1 MKTLDTVRC
10 KGKRMVRCV
19 NDASSMSPLSV
30 WSCHG
35 WSPYYWS
42 HVEHPVISAHK
53 GTVTPLINVQ
63 CMQANIETG
72 RMKTRCWVGS
82 TLTLLQIFLFSDR
95 ACFFGQDPGT
105 PPPKRHIFQWL
116 QKDLKAKIDELST
129 KVGRRKHFQY
139 GPDERDILTGYN
151 SEKVVVL
158 ANSLDKYWDWQVEIG
173 KHGALRSWDQGTT
186 PEKSVAK
193 GKGGKTSADPERKP
207 HFLVLLVCHLGN
219 DSTFEGFLKLCEPKT
234 RHDVEDPSNSNAAN
248 FYKALARDMLD
259 VDFKDD
265 HGNEISIPVSHSNDN
280 PEAPEEL
287 LEILDNID
295 FDLAK
300 RELNGRVDGDIKR
313 LVSVLPLWMKF
324 IQGETKVC

>member
-1 MKTLDTVRC
+1 TGLAGRGGGGGGGGGGSSRTSAEDSDSQSVLDLSADGGSAGSVGDGLGNGDEDEDSDDL
-10 KGKRMVRCV
+10 GK
-19 NDASSMSPLSV
+19 
-30 WSCHG
+30 
-35 WSPYYWS
+35 
-42 HVEHPVISAHK
+42 
-53 GTVTPLINVQ
+53 
-63 CMQANIETG
+63 
-72 RMKTRCWVGS
+72 
-82 TLTLLQIFLFSDR
+82 
-95 ACFFGQDPGT
+95 DPGT

-173 KHGALRSWDQGTT
+173 KHRALRSWDQGTT

-207 HFLVLLVCHLGN
+207 HFLVLLVCHVGN

-234 RHDVEDPSNSNAAN
+234 RHDVEDPSNSNAAK

-265 HGNEISIPVSHSNDN
+265 HGNEISIPVSHSNDK
-280 PEAPEEL
+280 PAAPEEL

-324 IQGETKVC
+324 IQGETKECVHNQDQSGGWGADEEKEEEEADNEGEGDGEG